1 MALPDTGSDGGGWSV
16 QAEKGSDIS
25 STRKNGTG
33 GRHPHWDAPAMMA
46 QDIALLDEK
55 TILDGLTWRLEQF
68 LDIRPPYGLITP
80 EIVDAARQDMNVCG
94 NATTIHFFSKISYH
108 IN

>member
-1 MALPDTGSDGGGWSV
+1 M
-16 QAEKGSDIS
+16 EKGSV
-25 STRKNGTG
+25 NGPGRRNATV

-80 EIVDAARQDMNVCG
+80 EIVEAARQDMNECG
-94 NATTIHFFSKISYH
+94 NIRIPLFILPHFLIC
-108 IN
+108 IIQVLLLTC